1 MNGLEAY
8 AIAYVVHL
16 FTASWKQRLTVRS
29 VVTMCL
35 SMYLLLSP
43 ALTTPTTPH
52 VKNMKAL
59 ADAVLTW
66 MIAYLLWF
74 HCLTVMPTDML
85 YWVKNPLWCFFPD
98 QKSAHR
104 PAFLYQAYVLVAAV
118 VKMLTGLMLRGW
130 LVHVFSYTPYAKMD
144 VGMVVL
150 NLIAFNLFIVTCTW
164 ALDF

>member
-66 MIAYLLWF
+66 MIAHLLWF
-74 HCLTVMPTDML
+74 HCLTDTPTDML

-130 LVHVFSYTPYAKMD
+130 LVHVFSHTPYAKMD